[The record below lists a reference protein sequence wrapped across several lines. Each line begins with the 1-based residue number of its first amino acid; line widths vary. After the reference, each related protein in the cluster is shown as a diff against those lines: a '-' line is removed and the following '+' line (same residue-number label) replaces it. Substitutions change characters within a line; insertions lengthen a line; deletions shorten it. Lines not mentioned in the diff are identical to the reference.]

1 MKLLEVK
8 KSQLVSRSR
17 SNPRFNRRLRSK
29 VSNNT
34 RDYQLIDMNKLFK
47 KDILEVGL
55 PVKGETDDY
64 VVTISYEGV
73 IATLKQYL
81 KTEKLELRLVVKALV
96 SNFNNKDV
104 FINCNCPDFRYR
116 MNFWSTVNRFNA
128 NNPEMRPS
136 KITNPDDNLGSTCKH
151 GQLILNNTG
160 WALKVASVINNY
172 IKFMKLRNRNLY
184 DKIISPAL
192 YDEEPEEVVDKNQL
206 SLFDDEPVEEQPT
219 EKQPGEVE
227 DEQV

>member
-104 FINCNCPDFRYR
+104 FINCGCPDFQYR
-116 MNFWSTVNRFNA
+116 FNFWSTVNRFNA

-192 YDEEPEEVVDKNQL
+192 YDVEPEEDINKNQL
-206 SLFDDEPVEEQPT
+206 SIFDEEPVEEQPT
-219 EKQPGEVE
+219 KEQPGEVE